1 MAAPAACVVHHLENV
16 MGTIV
21 VIDVY
26 AATRPGGAD
35 DAAERPGVELGGQL
49 AEAVAILH
57 RADATFSTW
66 RPDSPVSRL
75 RRGEITSAQA
85 PAEVA
90 EVLERCAVARDLSGG
105 WFDPW
110 AVPGGFDPSGFVKG
124 WAAQNALA
132 AFRGD
137 GIAGVLVNAAGDIA
151 STGGPGDGRPFRIG
165 ITDPRSPR
173 RVAEIVELAG
183 AIATSGTYERG
194 DHLIDPHSG
203 RPTARAAS
211 ASVTG
216 PDLGLAD
223 ALATAVAVAG
233 EPGLALIEELDGY
246 EALIISANG
255 SRRRTTRFPVAA
267 AAPARLPPSGPR
279 RRSPQATASAVHDP
293 VIVAQHPGR
302 MRMRLSRLAPAV
314 VVGLTLT
321 SCSTGPPAAPV
332 ATQAS
337 GSATPVAPAG
347 AWHTAGAQRTAPLA
361 SAHPVPGAPL
371 PSPVALIPFGGLAS
385 AGQGAWH
392 PAGRLVG
399 GVPAVYETTLV
410 PPSGTQSA
418 GIAWMNTGLL
428 SARLYSGSL
437 STPGGGPYLYTAP
450 VEPAQART
458 LVAAFNGGFQMNTAR
473 GGYYTEG
480 RLIYPLRTGAA
491 SLVIYADGTVNI
503 GAWGSDV
510 TMTPQ
515 VVSVRQNLKPL
526 VADGR
531 PTRLAAT
538 KHWHEWGDTCAATSC
553 GHGVPGVEHQWRTG
567 LGVTADGALVY
578 VAGPALDPLQL
589 AQLLVRAGVVRGME
603 FDINPYWPV
612 FATYDPPAGAP
623 AAPSNGSKLLAS
635 TVQGPSTFFEA
646 SWDRDFITM
655 SARPVR

>member
-1 MAAPAACVVHHLENV
+1 

-26 AATRPGGAD
+26 AVAGPGAADGAAGRPGG
-35 DAAERPGVELGGQL
+35 EVGRQL

-57 RADATFSTW
+57 RADATFNTW
-66 RPDSPVSRL
+66 RPDSPVSQL
-75 RRGEITSAQA
+75 RRGEITGAQA

-90 EVLERCAVARDLSGG
+90 EVLERCAAARDLSGG

-110 AVPGGFDPSGFVKG
+110 AMPGGFDPSGFVKG

-165 ITDPRSPR
+165 IPDPRSPR
-173 RVAEIVELAG
+173 RLAEIVELAG

-194 DHLIDPHSG
+194 DHIIDPHSG

-246 EALIISANG
+246 EALIINADG
-255 SRRRTTRFPVAA
+255 SRRRTTWFPVAA
-267 AAPARLPPSGPR
+267 AAPGWLPPNGPR
-279 RRSPQATASAVHDP
+279 QRRSASPARAAAGTGQQPRPRAVHDP
-293 VIVAQHPGR
+293 VIVAQHAGR
-302 MRMRLSRLAPAV
+302 MRMRPARLALV
-314 VVGLTLT
+314 VIVGLTLA
-321 SCSTGPPAAPV
+321 SCSADSPASPTA
-332 ATQAS
+332 AQAS
-337 GSATPVAPAG
+337 GSATAPIPR
-347 AWHTAGAQRTAPLA
+347 HTAGARHTVPPV
-361 SAHPVPGAPL
+361 SGHPVPGAPL
-371 PSPVALIPFGGLAS
+371 PRPVALIPFGQPAS
-385 AGQGAWH
+385 AGLGAWRA
-392 PAGRLVG
+392 AGRAAG
-399 GVPAVYETTLV
+399 GVPTVYETTLV
-410 PPSGTQSA
+410 PPGGTQPA
-418 GIAWMNTGLL
+418 GIAWMNMGLL

-437 STPGGGPYLYTAP
+437 STPGGGPYRYTAS
-450 VEPAQART
+450 VALAQART

-473 GGYYTEG
+473 GGYYTE
-480 RLIYPLRTGAA
+480 RRTIYPLRTGAA
-491 SLVIYADGTVNI
+491 SLVIYADGTVDI
-503 GAWGSDV
+503 GAWGRDV
-510 TMTPQ
+510 TMTRQ

-526 VADGR
+526 VAGGR

-538 KHWHEWGDTCAATSC
+538 KHWLQEWGDTCSATSC
-553 GHGVPGVEHQWRTG
+553 GQGLPGVEHQWRTG
-567 LGVTADGALVY
+567 LGITADGALVY

-603 FDINPYWPV
+603 FDINPYWPFFV
-612 FATYDPPAGAP
+612 TYDPPAGAP

-635 TVQGPSTFFEA
+635 TVQGPSTVFEA

-655 SARPVR
+655 SARPAR